1 MTDKQITAIKCA
13 YLDLVGALEARNN
26 MDIESHDWKAH
37 LLSIQELEEEFKFI
51 EPKEINQL

>member
-51 EPKEINQL
+51 EPKEIN